1 MSNDNQ
7 GDLDALIQ
15 GKIDADN
22 DFQASLDSL
31 SDDEKEQTISQKRAE
46 LIKQEY
52 SSVADK
58 AKKNEELANNYKIR
72 AEKAEKGTPIK
83 PNENPPPKKEDG
95 DLSPKDLYALMES
108 KVPQADI
115 DEVIK
120 ASKLLGKSVAET
132 LQDGFVKARLKDLN
146 EQRDTAN
153 ATNTTGSKRTTVKLD
168 DAGLVEKALQ
178 GKDVDPEALAMARIN
193 LKKSQK
199 K

>member
-1 MSNDNQ
+1 MSVE
-7 GDLDALIQ
+7 
-15 GKIDADN
+15 
-22 DFQASLDSL
+22 
-31 SDDEKEQTISQKRAE
+31 DE
-46 LIKQEY
+46 
-52 SSVADK
+52 VADTQTETTEEVEK
-58 AKKNEELANNYKIR
+58 PQEESTTEVEETDKPEIEHTPYEKKMFERAKLAEAEAKKLKKQLEQQ
-72 AEKAEKGTPIK
+72 K
-83 PNENPPPKKEDG
+83 PQVTSPAKDS
-95 DLSPKDLYALMES
+95 DLSSKDLYALMES

-146 EQRDTAN
+146 EQRETAN

-178 GKDVDPEALAMARIN
+178 GKDVDPEVLATARIN